1 MCRSRW
7 AVLALWTGDSSD
19 YCQTTAFL
27 IALYAESRLIQ
38 KSYHN
43 NTTSTRCLHKYLTHP
58 REWMQYPV
66 GWKTF
71 LLWRMSHWTWWY
83 PSHNFVAGKLSTRK
97 GFRKLIIRILLLF
110 YLTSSY
116 CRDCH
121 PCAGW
126 RVLQLSI
133 SRSGSLWNSR
143 QRQRALWCQVL
154 HKYRAARKKETL
166 PSSRDKAAM
175 TQARSGKG
183 NKAPKVMVANGRLSV
198 WICAFWRKRCIYQK

>member
-1 MCRSRW
+1 MCGSRW
-7 AVLALWTGDSSD
+7 AMLALWTGGSSD
-19 YCQTTAFL
+19 YFQTTAFI
-27 IALYAESRLIQ
+27 IALYAESRPIQ

-43 NTTSTRCLHKYLTHP
+43 NNTSTWCLHKYLTHP

-71 LLWRMSHWTWWY
+71 LLWRVGHWTWWCL
-83 PSHNFVAGKLSTRK
+83 SRNFVAGKLSTRK

-110 YLTSSY
+110 YLTSGCVSY

-126 RVLQLSI
+126 HVLQLSI
-133 SRSGSLWNSR
+133 SRELCGVGHCTSTG
-143 QRQRALWCQVL
+143 QP
-154 HKYRAARKKETL
+154 KKKETL
-166 PSSRDKAAM
+166 PSSRDKAMM
-175 TQARSGKG
+175 TQTRSRKG
-183 NKAPKVMVANGRLSV
+183 NKAHKVMVANGRLSL